1 MVPLRCLS
9 NSGRTLE
16 MPLINW
22 EINLDLGW
30 SKNWVIVANN
40 ADQAAT
46 FSITDTKLYV
56 PVITLLTQD
65 NTKLLEQ
72 IKSGFKR
79 TINWN
84 KYQSKK
90 SIERQNQYSN

>member
-1 MVPLRCLS
+1 
-9 NSGRTLE
+9 

-22 EINLDLGW
+22 EINLDLSW

>member
-1 MVPLRCLS
+1 
-9 NSGRTLE
+9 

-56 PVITLLTQD
+56 SVITLLTQD